1 MTVVGDDPVSTAS
14 ERPNWEDLE
23 PNPWKTSVRPPG
35 SASGSRIETD
45 GLSGFQPEGAT
56 EERARD
62 MAKSEEPTDEVPA
75 ADIGSEDQ
83 AGQRAAVVTFRAAV
97 SEARAEAE
105 HQLVSAV
112 QGIRKTAA
120 EKHSAEL
127 ARIADRH
134 AKELQ
139 RTRETIEADVTK
151 RVREEESQRHAAEVA
166 RIREEFERR
175 NAADLQVAQTT
186 AVESFKSLT
195 TNFSGT

>member
-1 MTVVGDDPVSTAS
+1 M
-14 ERPNWEDLE
+14 
-23 PNPWKTSVRPPG
+23 RPPDSG
-35 SASGSRIETD
+35 SGSRIETD
-45 GLSGFQPEGAT
+45 ELSGFQPEGAT

-62 MAKSEEPTDEVPA
+62 AAKSEEPTDEVPA

-83 AGQRAAVVTFRAAV
+83 AGQRAAVVAFRAAV

-105 HQLVSAV
+105 HQRVSAV

-127 ARIADRH
+127 AGIADRH

-139 RTRETIEADVTK
+139 RTRETIEAEVTK
-151 RVREEESQRHAAEVA
+151 RVR

-175 NAADLQVAQTT
+175 NAADLQVAQTA

-195 TNFSGT
+195 TNFSGTL

>member
-1 MTVVGDDPVSTAS
+1 M
-14 ERPNWEDLE
+14 
-23 PNPWKTSVRPPG
+23 
-35 SASGSRIETD
+35 SRILG
-45 GLSGFQPEGAT
+45 GLQCDLQTPGAAHESKPTNFRVFSLKGQPKSGRGTRRKAKN
-56 EERARD
+56 RA
-62 MAKSEEPTDEVPA
+62 DEVPA
-75 ADIGSEDQ
+75 ADIASEDQ
-83 AGQRAAVVTFRAAV
+83 AGQRAAVVAFRAAV

-127 ARIADRH
+127 AGIADRH

-139 RTRETIEADVTK
+139 RTRETIEAEVTK

-175 NAADLQVAQTT
+175 NAADLQVAQTA

-195 TNFSGT
+195 TNFSGTL